1 MIASV
6 ATSFRQAHQ
15 TIRNNLVL
23 VWFPPIFGTAMS
35 AVVLLMVVLL
45 LQIVS
50 IDAGA
55 ALPDI
60 LTAGS
65 AMLFVTACTVLV
77 LAGVNAGSMYWQAQA
92 VRGTRVDTGHFLYGV
107 RHLLVRVLAGSIL
120 SYLWYAAIIIGLGW
134 PLLVDYAQAITA
146 GETITALSSQEVS
159 ALFMVYVWRVAGGIF
174 FFIISTILLS
184 MWVRALALGDLGLWP
199 ALVRGVRFAAANF
212 VVVGGVFMLQWSGN
226 LLLSQLLGDA
236 LWLVTA
242 IGTHVASV
250 YVSVALMH
258 YYDHRDGSLG
268 KREASPGRPGGLA
281 V

>member
-1 MIASV
+1 
-6 ATSFRQAHQ
+6 
-15 TIRNNLVL
+15 
-23 VWFPPIFGTAMS
+23 
-35 AVVLLMVVLL
+35 
-45 LQIVS
+45 
-50 IDAGA
+50 
-55 ALPDI
+55 
-60 LTAGS
+60 
-65 AMLFVTACTVLV
+65 
-77 LAGVNAGSMYWQAQA
+77 
-92 VRGTRVDTGHFLYGV
+92 
-107 RHLLVRVLAGSIL
+107 
-120 SYLWYAAIIIGLGW
+120 
-134 PLLVDYAQAITA
+134 
-146 GETITALSSQEVS
+146 
-159 ALFMVYVWRVAGGIF
+159 MVYVWRMAGGIF

-236 LWLVTA
+236 LWFVTA